1 MALPH
6 IIKAGFLTDICIVP
20 KIYPLMHTVVS
31 SAEWLAARKQ
41 FLEKEKQL
49 NRLRDEVAR
58 ERLSLPWER
67 VEKQY
72 VFEGPEGKETL
83 ADLFDGRSQL
93 IVYHFMLGPDWE
105 EGCPSCSFL
114 TDHVD
119 GTLVHLANRDI
130 TLLLVSRAPYEQIKA
145 FKERMGWQVRWVSA
159 YGNDFNYDYHVSFRP
174 EEIAKGE
181 VYYNYDTIPFMA
193 EDLHGASVFYK
204 NEADE
209 IFHTYSTYMRGCDIM
224 VNTYNFMDIAP
235 LGRNEDDLGF
245 TMSWVRHHDR
255 YDQSYIVDKK
265 ATYQPP
271 KVMGHDCCGGGPH
284 S

>member
-1 MALPH
+1 MFPVMNA
-6 IIKAGFLTDICIVP
+6 IVSP
-20 KIYPLMHTVVS
+20 
-31 SAEWLAARKQ
+31 AEWTAARKK
-41 FLEKEKQL
+41 FLEKEKEL

-58 ERLSLPWER
+58 ERRALPWER
-67 VEKQY
+67 VGKNY
-72 VFEGPEGKETL
+72 IFEGPNGKETF

-93 IVYHFMLGPDWE
+93 IVYHFMFGPDWE

-119 GTLVHLANRDI
+119 GALVHLANRDI
-130 TLLLVSRAPYEQIKA
+130 TLLLVSRAPYDQIAA
-145 FKERMGWQVRWVSA
+145 FKERMGWHVRWVSS
-159 YGNDFNYDYHVSFRP
+159 YGNDFNFDYHVSFRP

-181 VYYNYDTIPFMA
+181 VYYNYGMIPFMA
-193 EDLHGASVFYK
+193 EDLHGASAFYRN
-204 NEADE
+204 NEGE
-209 IFHTYSTYMRGCDIM
+209 IFHTYSTYMRGCDTM

-255 YDQSYIVDKK
+255 YDKSYIVDKT

-271 KVMGHDCCGGGPH
+271 KIAGHDCCGGGV
-284 S
+284 SS

>member
-1 MALPH
+1 MN
-6 IIKAGFLTDICIVP
+6 
-20 KIYPLMHTVVS
+20 TVVS
-31 SAEWLAARKQ
+31 SAEWVAARKQ

-58 ERLSLPWER
+58 ERRALPWER
-67 VEKQY
+67 VEKRY
-72 VFEGPEGKETL
+72 VFEGPDGGETL
-83 ADLFDGRSQL
+83 SDLFGGRSQL
-93 IVYHFMLGPDWE
+93 IVYHFMFGPDWE

-114 TDHVD
+114 TDHID
-119 GTLVHLANRDI
+119 GALVHLANRDI
-130 TLLLVSRAPYEQIKA
+130 TLLLVSRAPYQQIEA
-145 FKERMGWQVRWVSA
+145 FKQRMGWQVRWLSS

-174 EEIAKGE
+174 EEIARGE
-181 VYYNYDTIPFMA
+181 VYYNYGMIPFMA
-193 EDLHGASVFYK
+193 EDLHGASAFYK
-204 NEADE
+204 NEEGE

-245 TMSWVRHHDR
+245 TMSWVRHHDK
-255 YDQSYIVDKK
+255 YDQSYFVDKK

-271 KVMGHDCCGGGPH
+271 KVMGHDCCSGGGAH

>member
-1 MALPH
+1 MNA
-6 IIKAGFLTDICIVP
+6 
-20 KIYPLMHTVVS
+20 VVS
-31 SAEWLAARKQ
+31 PAEWLTARKQ

-58 ERLSLPWER
+58 ERRTLPWER

-72 VFEGPEGKETL
+72 IFEGPEGKETFS
-83 ADLFDGRSQL
+83 DLFDGRSQL
-93 IVYHFMLGPDWE
+93 IVYHFMFGPDWE

-119 GTLVHLANRDI
+119 GALVHLANRDI
-130 TLLLVSRAPYEQIKA
+130 TLLLVSRAPYEQIRA
-145 FKERMGWQVRWVSA
+145 FKERMGWQVRWLSS

-181 VYYNYDTIPFMA
+181 VYYNYSSIPFMA

-204 NEADE
+204 NEEGE

-235 LGRNEDDLGF
+235 LGRNEEDLGF
-245 TMSWVRHHDR
+245 TMSWVRHHDK

-271 KVMGHDCCGGGPH
+271 KIMGHDCCSGGTH

>member
-1 MALPH
+1 
-6 IIKAGFLTDICIVP
+6 
-20 KIYPLMHTVVS
+20 MHTVVS
-31 SAEWLAARKQ
+31 PAEWLTARKQ

-72 VFEGPEGKETL
+72 VFEGPDGPETM

-93 IVYHFMLGPDWE
+93 IVYHFMLGPDRE
-105 EGCPSCSFL
+105 EGCPSCSFF
-114 TDHVD
+114 TDHID

-130 TLLLVSRAPYEQIKA
+130 TLLLVSRAPYQQIKA
-145 FKERMGWQVRWVSA
+145 FKERMGWQVRWVSS

-174 EEIAKGE
+174 EEIATGE
-181 VYYNYDTIPFMA
+181 VYYNYDKIPFMA
-193 EDLHGASVFYK
+193 EDLHGASAFYK
-204 NEADE
+204 NEENE
-209 IFHTYSTYMRGCDIM
+209 IFHTYSTYMRGCDVM

-255 YDQSYIVDKK
+255 YEQSYIANKK
-265 ATYQPP
+265 AAGQAPAT
-271 KVMGHDCCGGGPH
+271 MGHDCCSGGAH